1 MHGSKKIPRGLRI
14 KKAPM
19 IGKSNMTFV
28 KRWREIL
35 NKCLLDFLLLIIEQV
50 TEAEELISQIES
62 QQEMNKC
69 I

>member
-1 MHGSKKIPRGLRI
+1 
-14 KKAPM
+14 M